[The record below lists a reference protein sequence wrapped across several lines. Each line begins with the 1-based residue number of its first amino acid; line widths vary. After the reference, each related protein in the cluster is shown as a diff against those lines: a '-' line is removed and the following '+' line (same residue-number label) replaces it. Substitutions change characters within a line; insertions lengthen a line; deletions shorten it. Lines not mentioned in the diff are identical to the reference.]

1 MAEMYSLGDLQEKT
15 ERGGK
20 LTHRKTSARVPG
32 LGSTQ
37 QRVSMTHKFCF
48 LLPTSSL
55 LSQIPGYKWTS
66 FHLLIHSAS
75 VSALPVISC
84 DSAQDQTLLS
94 RLLTSCN
101 SMKLLYW
108 FDYPCS
114 LWLGTPP
121 LIQTPSLMLWD
132 TQDGVHI
139 LLAWWYSTSLRS
151 GHLLELVAPD
161 SEPKIR
167 K

>member
-1 MAEMYSLGDLQEKT
+1 MYECEVTTVIRICFVILISLPIVIFYLCKVTYIEKHDKRYTEEERYAVARRAVSILQRNGRIHT
-15 ERGGK
+15 D
-20 LTHRKTSARVPG
+20 VY
-32 LGSTQ
+32 
-37 QRVSMTHKFCF
+37 KFCF

-101 SMKLLYW
+101 SMKLLY
-108 FDYPCS
+108 
-114 LWLGTPP
+114 
-121 LIQTPSLMLWD
+121 
-132 TQDGVHI
+132 
-139 LLAWWYSTSLRS
+139 
-151 GHLLELVAPD
+151 
-161 SEPKIR
+161 
-167 K
+167 